1 MSTEAGELA
10 SVLAGALIRCDLMGL
25 PFNGHHTPRPE
36 PIRIDPRE
44 AHEAFRANPDDHR
57 HGSLN
62 GYSNMKCRCSR
73 CRQANTARK
82 PGYRAPKETPVSAVS
97 DLFDPMPDEI
107 KHGTLEGA
115 KECRKGGELCFACRR
130 VVHVAAAQSTR
141 HSAAPRGTSKA
152 AETAKALDAH
162 RQARKRLQAELAAE
176 RSA

>member
-36 PIRIDPRE
+36 LIRIDPRE
-44 AHEAFRANPDDHR
+44 AHEAFRANPDDPR

-62 GYSNMKCRCSR
+62 GYSNMKCRCGR

-82 PGYRAPKETPVSAVS
+82 PGYRAPKEPPVSAVS
-97 DLFDPMPDEI
+97 DLFDTPPIEI
-107 KHGTLEGA
+107 KHGTLDGA

-141 HSAAPRGTSKA
+141 HSAAPRGTSQA
-152 AETAKALDAH
+152 AEMAKALDAH